1 MLTFYLSF
9 LDDDSEKQLFEKIYN
24 SYKKQMFL
32 VAKGILSRE
41 EDAEDVVHDVFYKVA
56 SKHMDI
62 VSRLNEVDLRN
73 YMLKATQNTAI
84 NVWRK
89 KSKEPVPLDTVM
101 EYDVEHIRE
110 LSDESFLEILCTK
123 MEYEQ
128 ILDAMKTMDKRYQDV
143 LYYHFVLELTV
154 PEIAKE
160 LGRTKETVKKQL
172 TRGKKIL
179 LRLLEEKGVCKYGD

>member
-1 MLTFYLSF
+1 MLTLYMSF

-41 EDAEDVVHDVFYKVA
+41 EDAEDVVHDVFYEVA
-56 SKHMDI
+56 SRHMEI
-62 VSRLNEVDLRN
+62 VSRLKETDLRN
-73 YMLKATQNTAI
+73 YMLKAAKNRAI

-89 KSKEPVPLDTVM
+89 KSKESVPLDMGM
-101 EYDVEHIRE
+101 EYDVEHIQE
-110 LSDESFLEILCTK
+110 LSDESFLEVLCEK

-128 ILDAMKTMDKRYQDV
+128 ILDAMKSMDKRYQDV

-154 PEIAKE
+154 PETAKA
-160 LGRTKETVKKQL
+160 LGRTKETTKKQL
-172 TRGKKIL
+172 ARGKRIL
-179 LRLLEEKGVCKYGD
+179 LRLLEEQGVGKYGD